1 MHEIQHEILITK
13 PSEKV
18 VLSPE
23 IGWAKKFLSLTR
35 LHCRMC
41 LRIYIFNFKNT
52 NKQTKKQEYKKA
64 KETKEEKRVSSDKQL
79 KK

>member
-1 MHEIQHEILITK
+1 MTSMHEIQHEILITK

-23 IGWAKKFLSLTR
+23 INWAKKSLSLTR

-41 LRIYIFNFKNT
+41 LRIYIFLKNIYLKNT
-52 NKQTKKQEYKKA
+52 NKQTNKKTRIQK
-64 KETKEEKRVSSDKQL
+64 S
-79 KK
+79 

>member
-52 NKQTKKQEYKKA
+52 NKQTKNKNTKKA

>member
-1 MHEIQHEILITK
+1 MSSMHEIQHEILITK

-52 NKQTKKQEYKKA
+52 NKQTKKQEYKK
-64 KETKEEKRVSSDKQL
+64 S
-79 KK
+79 